1 METCQKCSST
11 LPEEARFCVDC
22 GAPVVADAAPE
33 VSAVQTISGLETVQP
48 GGIETPDP
56 DRPGPGDVLEEG
68 AVIDGQYVIERVLG
82 QGGMGIVYKAVERG
96 TGEAVALKVISPKHV
111 RNQKAVDRLI
121 EEGLVTRRIAHP
133 NIVRIYGIGRDGD
146 RPYIAMEYV
155 EGVPLHV
162 WRGQKMADNQGVPV
176 RVAGQIIKEVL
187 NGLQA
192 AHAEGVIHR
201 DLKPENIMLIGEP
214 TEKSATVRIV
224 DFGIA
229 LATKT
234 ATQSGTGTG
243 LGTQLYMAPEQIRNA
258 NAANAAADLYSV
270 SKIFYE
276 LIVGVLPTGHWQPP
290 SDGRSDVPGGI
301 DALIAQGLKAN
312 RDARPQSA
320 AEYRELMIQAF
331 NTGGSPRSVVRQQSD
346 LRSKPEREPGFANF
360 FKGRSWKFWTWF
372 GIAVFIALML
382 TSSDF
387 WHGFQNEFSAKPGTD
402 G

>member
-1 METCQKCSST
+1 MATCQKCSAN
-11 LPEEARFCVDC
+11 LPQDARFCVDC
-22 GAPVVADAAPE
+22 GAAIENPSEAAQDASP
-33 VSAVQTISGLETVQP
+33 VQTISGLETVL
-48 GGIETPDP
+48 PDDIP
-56 DRPGPGDVLEEG
+56 TPGPQPRSDTILEKG
-68 AVIDGQYVIERVLG
+68 TVIGGQYEIERVLG
-82 QGGMGIVYKAVERG
+82 QGGMGVVYKAVERE
-96 TGEAVALKVISPKHV
+96 TGEAVALKVINAKYV
-111 RNQKAVDRLI
+111 RNDKAVDRLI
-121 EEGLVTRRIAHP
+121 TEGRTTRKIAHP
-133 NIVRIYGIGRDGD
+133 NVVRIYGIGREGD
-146 RPYIAMEYV
+146 QPYIAMEYV
-155 EGVPLHV
+155 EGVPLHI
-162 WRGQKMADNQGVPV
+162 WRGQKMANNEGVPV

-214 TEKSATVRIV
+214 TEKSAVVKIV

-229 LATKT
+229 LATKS

-270 SKIFYE
+270 SKVFYE

-290 SDGRSDVPGGI
+290 SDGRSDVPAGI

-331 NTGGSPRSVVRQQSD
+331 NTGGSPRPVVKQQIG
-346 LRSKPEREPGFANF
+346 LRSKSEREPGFANF

-372 GIAVFIALML
+372 GIAVLIALML
-382 TSSDF
+382 MSPDF
-387 WHGFQNEFSAKPGTD
+387 WASFEQSYYESRY
-402 G
+402 

>member
-1 METCQKCSST
+1 MADCQNCGAN
-11 LPEEARFCVDC
+11 LPEDARFCVDC
-22 GAPVVADAAPE
+22 GAKIETEDVVE
-33 VSAVQTISGLETVQP
+33 TSSVSTVSGLRTVIP
-48 GGIETPDP
+48 GDIPTPDP
-56 DRPGPGDVLEEG
+56 GKLGPGEILEAG
-68 AVIDGQYVIERVLG
+68 SVIAGQYEIESVLG
-82 QGGMGIVYKAVERG
+82 QGGMGVVYKAKERD
-96 TGEAVALKVISPKHV
+96 TGEAVALKLINAKYV
-111 RNQKAVDRLI
+111 RNEKAVDRLI
-121 EEGLVTRRIAHP
+121 AEGLITRKIAHESV
-133 NIVRIYGIGRDGD
+133 VRIYGIGRDGD

-155 EGVPLHV
+155 EGVPLHI
-162 WRGQKMADNQGVPV
+162 WRGQKMANNESVPV

-192 AHAEGVIHR
+192 AHAKGVIHR

-214 TEKSATVRIV
+214 SEKSAKIRIV

-229 LATKT
+229 LATK
-234 ATQSGTGTG
+234 ADTQSGTGTG

-290 SDGRSDVPGGI
+290 SDGRSDVPLGI

-320 AEYRELMIQAF
+320 AEYRELMIKAF
-331 NTGGSPRSVVRQQSD
+331 NEGGSPRPAPKPVRPSPTPGPD
-346 LRSKPEREPGFANF
+346 REPGFVNF
-360 FKGRSWKFWTWF
+360 FKDRSVKFWIWF

-382 TSSDF
+382 MSPDF
-387 WHGFQNEFSAKPGTD
+387 WMAFEQSYYENKY
-402 G
+402 